1 MRVPLQADVGGAQLE
16 DLVEQLGQ
24 KNELDTKPGTNYDSE
39 FGLFFQFCVN
49 IDYNVLF

>member
-24 KNELDTKPGTNYDSE
+24 QQQKKKWIRHEAMIL
-39 FGLFFQFCVN
+39 GLVYFARSV
-49 IDYNVLF
+49 